1 MVFPLKFKCHWNFL
15 HVKQLALTLFNQ
27 LLKVTRS
34 KNRTANTEPAAQAI
48 RSSKEEKQTFI
59 SGLD

>member
-15 HVKQLALTLFNQ
+15 QVKQLELILFNQ

-34 KNRTANTEPAAQAI
+34 KNRTANTEPATQAI
-48 RSSKEEKQTFI
+48 RSS
-59 SGLD
+59 